1 MLNFMICSFRGRE
14 CPYEFDFFIAAMI
27 ITPNCVFSFSS
38 EYSNKGIISEWLV
51 INPAIRLPVHP
62 DDAPLFFLIWDPK
75 QAFLFDGHFI
85 RDCVAKDWQAK
96 LPSCPFCPHMNPSF
110 DCQLHYSEN
119 LNSFQSNRVKL
130 SQFYID
136 LSHQS
141 VHIVNR
147 RLAFQQLNHTFNS
160 TYSITRY
167 VQKSLLAFMPI
178 SKSVFLPTIPQM
190 YGFWVLCM
198 LY

>member
-1 MLNFMICSFRGRE
+1 MLNFMICSLRGRE

-130 SQFYID
+130 SLSPDMSKNPSLHLCRFPSLFFYPQF
-136 LSHQS
+136 
-141 VHIVNR
+141 R
-147 RLAFQQLNHTFNS
+147 RCMDFRF
-160 TYSITRY
+160 Y
-167 VQKSLLAFMPI
+167 VCYTDINDDRGGVMPWQKA
-178 SKSVFLPTIPQM
+178 K
-190 YGFWVLCM
+190 
-198 LY
+198 